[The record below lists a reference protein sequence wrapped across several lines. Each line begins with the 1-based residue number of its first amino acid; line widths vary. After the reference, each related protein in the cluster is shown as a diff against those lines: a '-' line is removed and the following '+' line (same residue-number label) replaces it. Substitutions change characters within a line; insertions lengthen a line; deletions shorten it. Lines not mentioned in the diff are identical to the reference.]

1 MIAISQLKKMKLN
14 QILRSLRRD
23 KLNTSV
29 IIVSLAIG
37 LTCINLIIL
46 FITRELKT
54 DHFQANV
61 DRIYLLKCDDPF
73 NKGSKMFA
81 CRLGAAE
88 FMKENLPQVED
99 YCRINNSIVQK
110 VVANDQAYFDNL
122 VLYEASGNFFSFFTF
137 KLLSNNS
144 SSVLESKGDIA
155 ISEDL
160 AKKYFGTSL
169 PVGKMISLTIGD
181 TKSDYVIKGVFRKPK
196 ENTQFNF
203 DLVSFAKESESF
215 AFLLLK
221 DKTDNSALEK
231 ILAENKDK
239 IPSINAGTPGTY
251 YLEDLKHTYFDT
263 TQRAQL
269 GPIRDKSDIW
279 IALIIG
285 LLILVVASF
294 NYLGLINNKLS
305 NKTYEFYVRRIN
317 GGSKAG
323 LIANFMLENLIVV
336 GFAFILSLILL
347 NWAIPFFNDLTKSN
361 IRFQH
366 FFQAEKLLIM
376 LAVIAFMLL
385 ISLLFSFVRIN
396 FQSISSTPRK
406 WVDNNGKV
414 IQIPVFNIL
423 QLTISLVLLI
433 CSLVIIKQI
442 SYIKDKDIGLD
453 KQVIEVKIPDQYN
466 DKTTVFKTEI
476 LKNPFVTLVSITSAS
491 PLQEHWSVLSKYTQ
505 DGEEKQYTPS
515 MFSGDENYISTLG
528 ISLINGRNFSG
539 NNSSDKNNCLINESL
554 ARKFP
559 NQNLIGLKLPGES
572 DLTVIGIVKDFN
584 YTSLKKVVEPCI
596 IKFRMNGSHILIK
609 TSAGTL
615 SNVKNSIIDSWQ
627 KIITDNPPDIEL
639 LRDRYEWYH
648 RENSNYAKLIGSCCL
663 ISLFLSMIGLFAISL
678 NSCKKRTK
686 EIGLRKINGATILEI
701 LLLLNKDFTRW
712 IVFAFILATPVAW
725 YCMHK
730 WLEEYAYK
738 TNLSWWIFIVAGFL
752 AISVSILTVSWQ
764 SWKAATSNPVEA
776 LKFE

>member
-1 MIAISQLKKMKLN
+1 MKPILYLYKMKLKH
-14 QILRSLRRD
+14 ILRSLRRD
-23 KLNTSV
+23 KLNNSV

-46 FITRELKT
+46 FINRELNT
-54 DHFQANV
+54 DHFQTNV

-73 NKGSKMFA
+73 NKGSKMFV

-88 FMKENLPQVED
+88 FMKENFPQVED
-99 YCRINNSIVQK
+99 YCRVKNSNIQK
-110 VVANDQAYFDNL
+110 VVANEQAYFDNL
-122 VLYEASGNFFSFFTF
+122 VLYETSSNFFSFFTF
-137 KLLSNNS
+137 NLLSNNS
-144 SSVLESKGDIA
+144 SSVLEAKDDIA

-169 PVGKMISLTIGD
+169 PIGKIISLTIGE

-196 ENTQFNF
+196 ENTQLNF

-221 DKTDNSALEK
+221 EKTDISALEK
-231 ILAENKDK
+231 IFVENKDK
-239 IPSINAGTPGTY
+239 IPSINTGTPRTY
-251 YLEDLKHTYFDT
+251 CLENLKHTYFDT
-263 TQRAQL
+263 TPRAQL

-285 LLILVVASF
+285 ILILVVASF
-294 NYLGLINNKLS
+294 NYLGLINNKLL
-305 NKTYEFYVRRIN
+305 NKTHEFFIRRIN
-317 GGSKAG
+317 GGSKVG
-323 LIANFMLENLIVV
+323 LIANFMLEDLIVL

-347 NWAIPFFNDLTKSN
+347 NWAIPFFNDLTKSD
-361 IRFQH
+361 IRFKH
-366 FFQAEKLLIM
+366 FFKAEKLLIM
-376 LAVIAFMLL
+376 LAVITFMLL
-385 ISLLFSFVRIN
+385 ISLLFSYVRIN

-406 WVDNNGKV
+406 WVDNKGKV

-423 QLTISLVLLI
+423 QLTVTLVLLI
-433 CSLVIIKQI
+433 CSFIILKQI
-442 SYIKDKDIGLD
+442 NYIKDKDIGLD
-453 KQVIEVKIPDQYN
+453 KQVIEVKIPDQYS
-466 DKTTVFKTEI
+466 DKTTVFKEEI
-476 LKNPFVTLVSITSAS
+476 LKNPFVNLVSISSAS
-491 PLQEHWSVLSKYTQ
+491 PLQEHWSVLSQYTQ

-515 MFSGDENYISTLG
+515 LFNGDENYINTLG
-528 ISLINGRNFSG
+528 ISLISGRNFSG
-539 NNSSDKNNCLINESL
+539 NSSSDKNNCLINESL

-572 DLTVIGIVKDFN
+572 TLTVIGIVKDFN

-596 IKFRMNGSHILIK
+596 IKFRINGSHLLVK
-609 TSAGTL
+609 ASAGTL
-615 SNVKNSIIDSWQ
+615 PMVKNSIIDAWQ

-639 LRDRYEWYH
+639 LSDRYEWYH
-648 RENSNYAKLIGSCCL
+648 RENSNYAKLIGSCCI

-686 EIGLRKINGATILEI
+686 EIGLRKINGATILGI
-701 LLLLNKDFTRW
+701 LFLLNKDFTRW
-712 IVFAFILATPVAW
+712 IVFAFILASPIAW

-738 TNLSWWIFIVAGFL
+738 TILSWWIFIVAGFL
-752 AISVSILTVSWQ
+752 AITVSIFTVSWQ
-764 SWKAATSNPVEA
+764 SWKAATSNPIEA
-776 LKFE
+776 LRFE

>member
-54 DHFQANV
+54 DHFQANA

-99 YCRINNSIVQK
+99 YCRIKNSNVQK
-110 VVANDQAYFDNL
+110 VVANEQAYFDNL
-122 VLYEASGNFFSFFTF
+122 VLYEASSNFFSFFTF

-144 SSVLESKGDIA
+144 SSVLETKGDIA

-160 AKKYFGTSL
+160 AKKYFQTSP
-169 PVGKMISLTIGD
+169 PVGKIISLTIGD

-231 ILAENKDK
+231 IFAENKDK

-251 YLEDLKHTYFDT
+251 YLENLKQTYFDT
-263 TQRAQL
+263 TQRAKL

-285 LLILVVASF
+285 ILILVVASF
-294 NYLGLINNKLS
+294 NYLGLINNKLL
-305 NKTYEFYVRRIN
+305 NKTHEFYVRRIN

-323 LIANFMLENLIVV
+323 LIANYMVENLIVIC
-336 GFAFILSLILL
+336 FAFILSLILL
-347 NWAIPFFNDLTKSN
+347 NWAIPFFNHLTNSD

-366 FFQAEKLLIM
+366 FFQAEKLLFM

-385 ISLLFSFVRIN
+385 ISLVFSFIRIN

-406 WVDNNGKV
+406 WVDNKGKV
-414 IQIPVFNIL
+414 IRIPVFNIL

-442 SYIKDKDIGLD
+442 NYIKDKDIGLE
-453 KQVIEVKIPDQYN
+453 KQVIEVKIPDQYSE
-466 DKTTVFKTEI
+466 DRK
-476 LKNPFVTLVSITSAS
+476 
-491 PLQEHWSVLSKYTQ
+491 SV
-505 DGEEKQYTPS
+505 
-515 MFSGDENYISTLG
+515 
-528 ISLINGRNFSG
+528 
-539 NNSSDKNNCLINESL
+539 
-554 ARKFP
+554 
-559 NQNLIGLKLPGES
+559 
-572 DLTVIGIVKDFN
+572 V
-584 YTSLKKVVEPCI
+584 
-596 IKFRMNGSHILIK
+596 
-609 TSAGTL
+609 
-615 SNVKNSIIDSWQ
+615 
-627 KIITDNPPDIEL
+627 
-639 LRDRYEWYH
+639 
-648 RENSNYAKLIGSCCL
+648 
-663 ISLFLSMIGLFAISL
+663 
-678 NSCKKRTK
+678 
-686 EIGLRKINGATILEI
+686 
-701 LLLLNKDFTRW
+701 
-712 IVFAFILATPVAW
+712 
-725 YCMHK
+725 
-730 WLEEYAYK
+730 
-738 TNLSWWIFIVAGFL
+738 
-752 AISVSILTVSWQ
+752 
-764 SWKAATSNPVEA
+764 
-776 LKFE
+776 